1 MEEEIKITTGLS
13 KFKEFMIKLKKNN
26 IVTKNLSECKN
37 FVGKLKCGPE
47 EGENW
52 TRIGYAI
59 ESIPKIINKI
69 SGMMFVYLYL
79 LFIAKGGYKN
89 FVKNGFSAPDDK
101 CTYFEFGEIPLKNVV
116 YGLTC
121 VFVVAAFLKIFKS
134 NSRKMKIFAGILSIG
149 LIVSFLAKLWFMK
162 IAPTGY
168 DCSYS
173 VQMKYQNYIN
183 NSNLV
188 LYMCLSLSV
197 ILVCIINHS
206 IFWSWLRYYIGMP
219 LLLGF
224 LEVPGL
230 YAKFIAVVLVIIL
243 VFAWIM
249 DNMEDGSGSCV
260 SVGDGKLSNKDIEM
274 LRKLLK
280 KLQSK

>member
-1 MEEEIKITTGLS
+1 MEDESKITTGLS
-13 KFKEFMIKLKKNN
+13 KFKEFMIKFKKNN
-26 IVTKNLSECKN
+26 IITKNLSECKN
-37 FVGKLKCGPE
+37 FVGKLKRGPE
-47 EGENW
+47 EGESW

-69 SGMMFVYLYL
+69 SGVAFIYLYL

-89 FVKNGFSAPDDK
+89 FVKNGFSAPGDK
-101 CTYFEFGEIPLKNVV
+101 WTYFEFGEIPLNNVV

-134 NSRKMKIFAGILSIG
+134 NSRKMKIFAGISSVG

-173 VQMKYQNYIN
+173 VYMKYQNYIN

-188 LYMCLSLSV
+188 LYTCLLLSV

-206 IFWSWLRYYIGMP
+206 IFWSWLRYYFGMP

-224 LEVPGL
+224 LEMPGYYL
-230 YAKFIAVVLVIIL
+230 MFVVGTIVIIL
-243 VFAWIM
+243 VMALIAGLIGGG
-249 DNMEDGSGSCV
+249 E
-260 SVGDGKLSNKDIEM
+260 SVGDSVTYIVEVIFL
-274 LRKLLK
+274 
-280 KLQSK
+280 

>member
-1 MEEEIKITTGLS
+1 MEEESKITTGLS
-13 KFKEFMIKLKKNN
+13 KFKECMIKLKKNN
-26 IVTKNLSECKN
+26 IITKNMSEYRH
-37 FVGKLKCGPE
+37 FVGKLKRGPE
-47 EGENW
+47 EGESW

-69 SGMMFVYLYL
+69 SGVAFIYLYL

-121 VFVVAAFLKIFKS
+121 VFVVAGFLKIFKS
-134 NSRKMKIFAGILSIG
+134 NSRKMKIFAGISSVG

-173 VQMKYQNYIN
+173 VYMKYQSYIN

-224 LEVPGL
+224 LEMPGC
-230 YAKFIAVVLVIIL
+230 YIMCVVATIVIIL
-243 VFAWIM
+243 IICLIAGLIGGG
-249 DNMEDGSGSCV
+249 E
-260 SVGDGKLSNKDIEM
+260 SVGDSVTYIVEVIFL
-274 LRKLLK
+274 
-280 KLQSK
+280 

>member
-1 MEEEIKITTGLS
+1 
-13 KFKEFMIKLKKNN
+13 
-26 IVTKNLSECKN
+26 
-37 FVGKLKCGPE
+37 
-47 EGENW
+47 
-52 TRIGYAI
+52 
-59 ESIPKIINKI
+59 
-69 SGMMFVYLYL
+69 
-79 LFIAKGGYKN
+79 
-89 FVKNGFSAPDDK
+89 
-101 CTYFEFGEIPLKNVV
+101 
-116 YGLTC
+116 
-121 VFVVAAFLKIFKS
+121 
-134 NSRKMKIFAGILSIG
+134 
-149 LIVSFLAKLWFMK
+149 
-162 IAPTGY
+162 
-168 DCSYS
+168 
-173 VQMKYQNYIN
+173 MKYQNYIN

-224 LEVPGL
+224 LEVPVL